1 MKKCDLELCKGVH
14 CVDLGETFRT
24 HIYLE
29 NLASR
34 QPRTSPLKF
43 AASRAHNVRREGGSR
58 TDLLERLLREDVDL
72 LGLHGLPLAEV
83 HLAAPRVG
91 PSLKTSLQT
100 FRMHVLLINFNL
112 N

>member
-1 MKKCDLELCKGVH
+1 MLACK
-14 CVDLGETFRT
+14 DRSR
-24 HIYLE
+24 Y
-29 NLASR
+29 SR
-34 QPRTSPLKF
+34 QGLFLAWLKG
-43 AASRAHNVRREGGSR
+43 AAGY
-58 TDLLERLLREDVDL
+58 LLERLLREDVDL